1 MLARRGLP
9 ARVRPPG
16 PPKLPAVRVLVI
28 VPTYNEVENIEKIIR
43 ATRAALPAAGIL
55 VVDDGSPDGT
65 AKRVEELAA
74 SFEDLHLLTR
84 PGKAGLGSAYRA
96 GFAWG
101 LERGYEVM
109 VEMDA
114 DGSHDPAALLDLLA
128 PMELGHEVAIGSRYV
143 PGGSIPK
150 WTLHRH
156 LLSKGGN
163 AYASAVLGL
172 GVADSTAGFRAYAA
186 TVLER
191 IALDQVRAEGY
202 GFQIE
207 MTYRAKQAGASIVE
221 VPIRFVDRELGE
233 SKMSWVIVVEAL
245 GLVTWWGLGRVLRAG
260 WARAR
265 GAGRPSHRGVP
276 VPPA

>member
-1 MLARRGLP
+1 
-9 ARVRPPG
+9 
-16 PPKLPAVRVLVI
+16 VRVLVI
-28 VPTYNEVENIEKIIR
+28 VPTYNEVDNIAKVIE
-43 ATRAALPAAGIL
+43 ATRKSVPDAGIL

-74 SFEDLHLLTR
+74 ETPEVHLVTR
-84 PGKAGLGSAYRA
+84 PAKAGLGSAYRL

-101 LERGYEVM
+101 MEHGYEVM

-114 DGSHDPAALLDLLA
+114 DGSHDPRALLDLLA
-128 PMELGHEVAIGSRYV
+128 PVAAGHEVAIGSRYV

-150 WTLHRH
+150 WTFHRH

-163 AYASAVLGL
+163 VYASAVLGL

-191 IALDQVRAEGY
+191 IALDTVRAEGY

-221 VPIRFVDRELGE
+221 VPIRFVDREVGE

-245 GLVTWWGLGRVLRAG
+245 LLVTWWGLGRALRGG
-260 WARAR
+260 WRLATGRRAR
-265 GAGRPSHRGVP
+265 PVPAELP
-276 VPPA
+276 VPPG

>member
-1 MLARRGLP
+1 M
-9 ARVRPPG
+9 
-16 PPKLPAVRVLVI
+16 RVLVV
-28 VPTYNEVENIEKIIR
+28 VPTYNEVDNVAKVIE
-43 ATRAALPAAGIL
+43 ATRASVPDAGIL

-65 AKRVEELAA
+65 AERVEELSATTP
-74 SFEDLHLLTR
+74 DLHLITR
-84 PGKAGLGSAYRA
+84 PGKAGLGSAYRR

-101 LERGYEVM
+101 MEHGYEVM

-114 DGSHDPAALLDLLA
+114 DGSHDPSALVDLLA
-128 PMELGHEVAIGSRYV
+128 PIEAGHEVAIGSRYV

-150 WTLHRH
+150 WTLQRR

-163 AYASAVLGL
+163 VYASAVLGL

-191 IALDQVRAEGY
+191 IALEEVRAEGY

-221 VPIRFVDRELGE
+221 VPIRFVDRQVGE
-233 SKMSWVIVVEAL
+233 SKMSWTIVVEAL
-245 GLVTWWGLGRVLRAG
+245 LLVTWWGLGRALRSG
-260 WARAR
+260 WGLARGGRRPARAEL
-265 GAGRPSHRGVP
+265 P
-276 VPPA
+276 VPPG